1 MEWIVPVVSTLVG
14 LIIGSFLNVVIF
26 RFSQKSM
33 TVFKPAR
40 SICISCKKP
49 IPWYDNIPILSFAL
63 LKGRC
68 RYCQARLSG
77 RYPFVEALTAACF
90 LIISLAF
97 SFTGGSE
104 LLLKEVAFFP
114 PFPLMLIGA
123 DVLVAALIVVFF
135 TDLDT
140 MLISD
145 ATTAFVIAGCALLY
159 LDQGLRI
166 DRGIFIVNLITAFIA
181 FSLVYILRMLF
192 KIFAKKDAMGMVD
205 IVLISAL
212 ALALGPMKINLAV
225 FLSCFV
231 GIIAAIFFQKKMQDK
246 IPFGPFIAVG
256 GYIAF
261 IVGDAFL
268 DLIGFMPYF

>member
-14 LIIGSFLNVVIF
+14 FVIGSFLNVVIF
-26 RFSQKSM
+26 RFNGGSDLLPKSL

-40 SICISCKKP
+40 SICMSCKKT
-49 IPWYDNIPILSFAL
+49 ISWYDNIPVVSFIL

-68 RYCQARLSG
+68 RYCQTKLSW

-90 LIISLAF
+90 LINSLTF
-97 SFTGGSE
+97 PFT
-104 LLLKEVAFFP
+104 F
-114 PFPLMLIGA
+114 PFPLMLLGA
-123 DVLVAALIVVFF
+123 HVLVAALIVVFF

-145 ATTAFVIAGCALLY
+145 TTTAFVLAGCLLLY
-159 LDQGLRI
+159 LDQGLRV
-166 DRGIFIVNLITAFIA
+166 DRGIFVVNLITALIA
-181 FSLVYILRMLF
+181 FSLIYILRLMF

-212 ALALGPMKINLAV
+212 ALALGPMKINLAI
-225 FLSCFV
+225 FISCFV
-231 GIIAAIFFQKKMQDK
+231 GIIAALFFQKKMQDK

-256 GYIAF
+256 GYLAL
-261 IVGDAFL
+261 IVGGAFL
-268 DLIGFMPYF
+268 DLIGFLPYY